1 MHSHTVCVNALAIT
15 LLRYVPLLILS
26 ADNYFVICLHNIL
39 ILVRFID
46 GLTQHLCVQ
55 CTVWYICMCDTFFSF
70 S

>member
-46 GLTQHLCVQ
+46 GLTQHLCSVY
-55 CTVWYICMCDTFFSF
+55 CLVHLYVRHIV
-70 S
+70 